1 MKRILQGLGFTTLL
15 ALALNAGPAYAQ
27 TTVATTTS
35 AIPLRYDVSKEVTF
49 SATVQTVP
57 SKSLQGR
64 TSASGLTLRTT
75 SGTVQASLTSFAL
88 NGKEALSITPGAQV
102 QVTGVMKTL
111 RNNKQLFLIRTIQIG
126 GRTYAIRNEFGF
138 PLEHP
143 AANTSTSTQSK
154 GGQL

>member
-1 MKRILQGLGFTTLL
+1 MKRILQGLGFAALL
-15 ALALNAGPAYAQ
+15 ALALNAGPAHAQ
-27 TTVATTTS
+27 AVVATTAS
-35 AIPLRYDVSKEVTF
+35 PIPLRYDVSKEVTF
-49 SATVQTVP
+49 SATVQSVP

-64 TSASGLTLRTT
+64 TTASRLMLRTT

-88 NGKEALSITPGAQV
+88 NGKEAISIAPGAQV
-102 QVTGVMKTL
+102 QVTGVMKTM
-111 RNNKQLFLIRTIQIG
+111 RNNKQLFLIRLIQTG

-143 AANTSTSTQSK
+143 AANTSTATQSK

>member
-1 MKRILQGLGFTTLL
+1 MKRILQGLGFAALL
-15 ALALNAGPAYAQ
+15 ALALNAGPAHAQ
-27 TTVATTTS
+27 AAVATTTS
-35 AIPLRYDVSKEVTF
+35 PIPLRYDVSKEVTF
-49 SATVQTVP
+49 SATVQSVP

-64 TSASGLTLRTT
+64 TTASRLMLRTT

-88 NGKEALSITPGAQV
+88 NGKEAISIAPGAQV
-102 QVTGVMKTL
+102 QVTGVMKTM
-111 RNNKQLFLIRTIQIG
+111 RNNKQLFLIRLIQTG

-143 AANTSTSTQSK
+143 AANTSTATQSK